1 MMQYRVA
8 QLSEIP
14 VLIALRRE
22 QLIEESIKDE
32 GRQLEEFDDLDVS
45 EEMTSFFTRKM
56 GDGSMVEWVAE
67 ENGEIIATSAILF
80 YEFPPSIDFPNG
92 NKGYIANMYT
102 KPEYRG
108 RGIAT
113 ALIGKLTEEAKA
125 RGITRL
131 WLSASNDGKPVYIK
145 CGFEVADWVMEQH
158 I

>member
-1 MMQYRVA
+1 
-8 QLSEIP
+8 
-14 VLIALRRE
+14 
-22 QLIEESIKDE
+22 
-32 GRQLEEFDDLDVS
+32 
-45 EEMTSFFTRKM
+45 
-56 GDGSMVEWVAE
+56 MVEWVAE

-113 ALIGKLTEEAKA
+113 ALIGKLTEEAIA

-145 CGFEVADWVMEQH
+145 CGFEVVDWVMEQH